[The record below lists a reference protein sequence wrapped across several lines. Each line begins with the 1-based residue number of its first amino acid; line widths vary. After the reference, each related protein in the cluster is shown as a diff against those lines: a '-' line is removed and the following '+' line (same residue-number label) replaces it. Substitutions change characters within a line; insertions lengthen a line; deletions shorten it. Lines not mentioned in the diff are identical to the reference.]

1 MSSSFP
7 LDGMRLRFAGD
18 SNVGMKRAHNE
29 DSFYLPESERL
40 AIVADGMGGH
50 ASGEVAS
57 RLAVDTIVVPMPRCR
72 ESRCALSKMRKF
84 ASLIPVMSRFSS

>member
-29 DSFYLPESERL
+29 DSFYLPESERPAAL
-40 AIVADGMGGH
+40 VWLKAFREQYGQNFLIVAGPAQGYGPLLRE
-50 ASGEVAS
+50 G
-57 RLAVDTIVVPMPRCR
+57 LTPITIRPWSDLDVRR
-72 ESRCALSKMRKF
+72 AT
-84 ASLIPVMSRFSS
+84 